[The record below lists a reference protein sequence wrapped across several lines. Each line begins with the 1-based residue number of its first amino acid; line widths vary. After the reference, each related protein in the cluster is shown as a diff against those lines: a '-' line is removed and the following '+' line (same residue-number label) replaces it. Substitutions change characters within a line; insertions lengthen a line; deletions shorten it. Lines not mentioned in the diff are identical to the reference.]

1 MKQTNIKISLVITT
15 YNSAK
20 TLDLTLLSVSRQ
32 VEMPYEVIIGDDGST
47 EDTRELIN
55 KWRKQISVPIKH
67 IWQDDKGFRAS
78 RIRNLSF
85 AIAQGNYIICIDGD
99 IILNKYFIRDHR
111 RMAVP
116 HYVACGSRVVLS
128 SDQTVYMQKN
138 RLTDLPIH
146 RMPLS
151 HFMNAIRCP
160 WLSYLFGMFYGKN
173 NLLKGRSCNM
183 AFWKEDMMAI
193 NGFDETFV
201 GWGLEDTDYLLR
213 ILQSGTKKRFIKFG
227 AIQYHQYHKERPFT
241 RVEERKKL
249 IEDVQSG
256 VRPNYCQNGL
266 SQDLPA
272 VEVALKQSS
281 RTEDIIRVL
290 A

>member
-1 MKQTNIKISLVITT
+1 MKKSDIKISLVITT
-15 YNSAK
+15 YNSTKA
-20 TLDLTLLSVSRQ
+20 LDMTLLSVSKQ

-47 EDTRELIN
+47 VETQELIN
-55 KWRKQISVPIKH
+55 QWRKHIPVPIRH
-67 IWQDDKGFRAS
+67 VWQEDKGFRLS

-85 AIAQGNYIICIDGD
+85 AIAQGNYIIGIDGD
-99 IILNKYFIRDHR
+99 IILNKYFVRDHR

-116 HYVACGSRVVLS
+116 HHVTCGSRVVLS
-128 SDQTVYMQKN
+128 LTQTEYMQKN
-138 RLTDLPIH
+138 RLTKLPIYK
-146 RMPLS
+146 MPFS

-160 WLSYLFGMFYGKN
+160 LLSYIFSTFYGKKN
-173 NLLKGRSCNM
+173 ILKGRSCNM

-213 ILQSGTKKRFIKFG
+213 ILQAGTKKRFIKFG

-266 SQDLPA
+266 VQDLPA
-272 VEVALKQSS
+272 VEAALKQSS
-281 RTEDIIRVL
+281 RTEDIIRVFE
-290 A
+290 